1 MSYLYEPGC
10 LMIKSTGCEQPM
22 ETLSVSISVRNL
34 PPAYTCDGEDKSP
47 EIDVGGV
54 NIQHSKCLA
63 IICNDPDAPGGGG
76 FVHWL
81 AWNVELVKLIPEK
94 LPKTPTVTFPITAVQ
109 GANALVQSGIPAPAR
124 PADRRTVTS
133 SRYTDWTPNSILHP
147 VQQKRSFCM
156 PWAGMSSSM
165 VRPT

>member
-1 MSYLYEPGC
+1 MRPAVNDA
-10 LMIKSTGCEQPM
+10 STGCEQPM

-94 LPKTPTVTFPITAVQ
+94 VPKTPTVTFPITAVQ
-109 GANALVQSGIPAPAR
+109 GDNSFRYNRVFRPLPAPRTDAPLLLQGIR
-124 PADRRTVTS
+124 TGRRTRSCT
-133 SRYTDWTPNSILHP
+133 RCNKRGAFACHGRACRP
-147 VQQKRSFCM
+147 V
-156 PWAGMSSSM
+156 W
-165 VRPT
+165 